1 MSIAFLFDMYQR
13 VIETLLPPDSRR
25 RYYCQLVRAG
35 IRGIWNDCCRASVR
49 KVKNWLRPRFRFFND
64 ASKKVSV
71 VIPNYNGQ
79 RYLAECLDSL
89 HCLDFPSDT
98 YEIVIVDNA
107 SSDGS
112 SEFIS
117 SNYPDVTLIQADR
130 NLGFAGGCNLGIRHS
145 RGEYIVFLNNDTK
158 VDAAWLRE
166 LAATADSDPDIAIVG
181 SKLLFMHNPEE
192 IQNAGSY
199 ITTRGGAGDI
209 GFHQPDIGQYDT
221 TRETAAVCGAS
232 MLVKRKLIEE
242 IGGFDEDFFV
252 YGEEIDFCYRVRL
265 RGKKIVFNPESVVYH
280 VHAGTLGEWSPFF
293 TFHAFRNRL
302 LIHLKNSPVH
312 FLCSVLYLYG
322 RQAAYESLVKGVHK
336 KIHLKIMV
344 SVAKK
349 LPKFLLKRFMV
360 RFIIKRENDNKVML
374 RFTQV
379 KPKANSSKVKK
390 VCVYNA
396 FLPTMGG
403 GENQTAQVIAY
414 VNTLFPSA
422 SVDILCHETRGFN
435 RSHFDERNFV
445 QMFENNFHIPLKNTQ
460 VRFASVD
467 ANPQTFISIL
477 KRLRKLSSIT
487 KEYDIFINNTFASLL
502 PAQARINIYY
512 CMFPQKLDYPIN
524 PLLMFPAKRF
534 FYRFL
539 KSYQLFLANS
549 NYTQRWIDR
558 YWGVNSHVLSPPIPQ
573 LKASVNPD
581 RDNVIINIGRF
592 FAAGHNKKQ
601 DVMIKAFIKMFNRG
615 WVKDWKLILIGR
627 KHSNEASTKFV
638 ESLEKLAKS
647 YPIEFRYDASDE
659 ELKGLLDRAK
669 IYWHATGFGEDPDLA
684 PEKFEHFGISTVEA
698 IHFGLVPV
706 VFNAGG
712 QVELVNHGQS
722 GFLWNTIDEL
732 MNYTRLLAEDD
743 RLRKQLSESAFT
755 FSRTF
760 VQERRAEQLRCFLAR
775 YYEWRRPE
783 HK

>member
-1 MSIAFLFDMYQR
+1 MNNESLLNIYQR
-13 VIETLLPPDSRR
+13 AIEILLPPGTRR
-25 RYYCQLVRAG
+25 RHCCQFVLAG
-35 IRGIWNDCCRASVR
+35 IRVVWNKCCRAPVR
-49 KVKNWLRPRFRFFND
+49 KVKNWLRPRFTFSNE

-79 RYLAECLDSL
+79 RYLGECLDSL
-89 HCLDFPSDT
+89 HHIDFPRDA
-98 YEIVIVDNA
+98 YEVIIVDNA
-107 SSDGS
+107 SSDSS
-112 SEFIS
+112 SEFVS
-117 SNYPDVTLIQADR
+117 SNYPDVTLIQANR
-130 NLGFAGGCNLGIRHS
+130 NLGFAGGCNLGIKHS

-158 VDAAWLRE
+158 VDTAWLRE

-199 ITTRGGAGDI
+199 INTRGGAGDI
-209 GFHQPDIGQYDT
+209 GFHEPDIGQYDT
-221 TRETAAVCGAS
+221 ARETAAVCGAS
-232 MLVKRKLIEE
+232 MLVKRELIEE
-242 IGGFDEDFFV
+242 IGVFDEDFFV
-252 YGEEIDFCYRVRL
+252 YGEEIDFCYRARL
-265 RGKKIVFNPESVVYH
+265 CGKKIVYNPKSIVYH

-293 TFHAFRNRL
+293 TFCAFRNRL
-302 LIHLKNSPVH
+302 LIHLKNSPLH
-312 FLCSVLYLYG
+312 FLCNVLYWYG

-336 KIHLKIMV
+336 KIHLKIIA
-344 SVAKK
+344 SVLKK
-349 LPKFLLKRFMV
+349 SPKFLAKRFMV
-360 RFIIKRENDNKVML
+360 RFVIKKENDNKIML
-374 RFTQV
+374 RFTHV
-379 KPKANSSKVKK
+379 KPKVNSSKVKK

-422 SVDILCHETRGFN
+422 SVDILCHETRGFSK
-435 RSHFDERNFV
+435 SHFDGRDFV
-445 QMFENNFHIPLKNTQ
+445 QMFEKNFHIPLRNTR
-460 VRFASVD
+460 VRFVSVD
-467 ANPQTFISIL
+467 ANPQSFISSL

-487 KEYDIFINNTFASLL
+487 KEYDIFVNNTFSSLL
-502 PAQARINIYY
+502 PAQAKINIYY

-524 PLLMFPAKRF
+524 PLLTLPAKRF

-549 NYTQRWIDR
+549 HYTQRWIDT

-581 RDNVIINIGRF
+581 RDNVIINVGRF

-601 DVMIKAFIKMFNRG
+601 DVMIKAFIKMLNRG

-627 KHSNEASTKFV
+627 KHVNEASSKFV
-638 ESLEKLAKS
+638 ESLEKLAKN
-647 YPIEFRYDASDE
+647 YPIELRYDASEE

-669 IYWHATGFGEDPDLA
+669 IYWHATGFGEDPNLD
-684 PEKFEHFGISTVEA
+684 PNKFEHFGISTVEA
-698 IHFGLVPV
+698 MHFGVVPV

-732 MNYTRLLAEDD
+732 MNYTRLLVEDD
-743 RLRKQLSESAFT
+743 HLREQLSESAFP

-760 VQERRAEQLRCFLAR
+760 VKERRSEQLRWFLDR
-775 YYEWRRPE
+775 YYEWKRPE
-783 HK
+783 NK